1 MNHMMNLQAWWNDPN
16 WLNDLDIRESK
27 INSMRDEVRLL
38 RKKDQSAFHAIGS
51 TAADKVAKRRRTEL
65 GRSTL
70 LTKMFSL
77 SIVTLGI
84 VVACSTTFLIVT
96 NRLPPGGTAVSLFC
110 IQLALAGIS
119 MLIAR
124 SVRKRKITPYYATV
138 LRRHGIVVCP
148 KCGYRIRESNP
159 GAICSECGLED
170 PLVV

>member
-1 MNHMMNLQAWWNDPN
+1 MMNLQAWWNDPN
-16 WLNDLDIRESK
+16 WLSDLDIRESK
-27 INSMRDEVRLL
+27 INSMRDEARLL
-38 RKKDQSAFHAIGS
+38 LKKDRSVFHANGS

-65 GRSTL
+65 SRSTL

-84 VVACSTTFLIVT
+84 LVACSGMFLIVT
-96 NRLPPGGTAVSLFC
+96 NRLPPGGWTLAFFC
-110 IQLALAGIS
+110 TQFALAGIS

-148 KCGYRIRESNP
+148 KCGYQSANP
-159 GAICSECGLED
+159 TPETICSECGLED
-170 PLVV
+170 LLVV